1 MRILIV
7 RLSAMG
13 DIVHALPL
21 AANARAAGATVGWL
35 IDRQY
40 GGLLEGNPAIERV
53 FLADTRRW
61 RSNPFS
67 PASWREMGQL
77 RQTLRAFEPD
87 RTVDVQGLWKSA
99 LLARMAGA
107 PVVSFSAAARR
118 EPSSAILGSAGVEI
132 ERGAVHV
139 VDQNLSLLA
148 PLGLPVSRR
157 APDAR
162 YLLERESPAASAF
175 LGALPARFALYHPGA
190 ARAEKAWGEE
200 RYADLASSLERDPG
214 LFPVISWGPGDE
226 DRAAL
231 LSARLPSAMKIPPLD
246 FRGLAHVMAR
256 ASLFVAAD
264 TGPVHLA
271 DALGVPAIALFVP
284 GAHRRNVPERNG
296 PYRGAA
302 LGYDHTASVES
313 VALRAVAL
321 VRNAEKIKDEL
332 R

>member
-1 MRILIV
+1 MRVLIV

-35 IDRQY
+35 TDRQY
-40 GGLLEGNPAIERV
+40 GGLLEGNPALERLL
-53 FLADTRRW
+53 LADTRRW
-61 RSNPFS
+61 RRNPFS
-67 PASWREMGQL
+67 PASWREIGQL
-77 RQTLRAFEPD
+77 RQSLRQFAPD

-118 EPSSAILGSAGVEI
+118 EPSSAVLVSTGIGI
-132 ERGAVHV
+132 EHGAVHV
-139 VDQNLSLLA
+139 VDQNLSLLS
-148 PLGLPVSRR
+148 PLGLPVTRK

-162 YLLERESPAASAF
+162 YLLDRESPAASAF
-175 LGALPARFALYHPGA
+175 LSSLPGRFALYHPGA
-190 ARAEKAWGEE
+190 ARAEKTWGEE
-200 RYADLASSLERDPG
+200 NYADLASRLHKDPG

-226 DRAAL
+226 DRVAL
-231 LSARLPSAMKIPPLD
+231 LFARLPSAVKIPPLD

-256 ASLFVAAD
+256 ARLFVAAD

-271 DALGVPAIALFVP
+271 DALGVPALALFVP

-302 LGYDHTASVES
+302 LGYDHTASVET
-313 VALRAVAL
+313 VVREAAAL
-321 VRNAEKIKDEL
+321 VRNAEKVKDGS